1 MKKEAESEEKQR
13 VSLLFLWGYDII
25 IISGDKAVFWEVFM
39 YVEVTKNN
47 GIPYLRL
54 VKGVRRP
61 NANGVMTVTKKTI
74 LNIGPLSRY
83 DDGKPNYVQRL
94 KESYRN
100 GNPLIPELL
109 PYVGEEPVR
118 KYTIEIT
125 AGGEYCYATP
135 KRFAPCLLDPV
146 FSVLGLDQLF
156 ASIKHSSKIQY
167 DLQGIVRL
175 LTYGRLLEPA
185 SKMATMRQNDSYYRP
200 LVKSSNDDNVYD
212 ALDVIYE
219 NRKQIIQRMNSCI
232 TKGIGRNTDTV
243 FYDVT
248 NFFFEMEEPD
258 EDKTDDE
265 GNVIAKGLRK
275 MGVSKENR
283 KQPIVQ
289 MGLFLDDN
297 GIPISIEMFPGNT
310 LDHLTFRTAMRNT
323 VDTLNLKRFILIAD
337 RGMYNGTNMCHVL
350 DGKNGYIVSK
360 SLKKSTKKERDWVLD
375 QEGYTVS
382 SPDFKYKS
390 HIITRTVSD
399 ESGNTRK
406 IWEKVV
412 VYWSRAFYAREKHE
426 NQSFLDFIEKLKANP
441 AGFRVS
447 AAQSRCLR
455 KFMKKDVVDKETGEI
470 IDSRKLLSMID
481 EDKLTEFNEL
491 MGYYQIVSSELEMD
505 DMEIIDK
512 YHGLTRIE
520 DQFREMKGTLET
532 RPIWVNTPEHIH
544 AHLLI
549 CFMALTMMRVIQY
562 KIKKALPDD
571 KSKDLNWT
579 YGMPGKRF
587 QKALHSWT
595 VDQISDEYYR
605 MSNIQNEDLLTICS
619 AVNLHLPLSL
629 FTRGTLRSLKAS
641 VLVF

>member
-1 MKKEAESEEKQR
+1 MTLEKY
-13 VSLLFLWGYDII
+13 S
-25 IISGDKAVFWEVFM
+25 S
-39 YVEVTKNN
+39 N
-47 GIPYLRL
+47 GIVYLRL
-54 VKGVRRP
+54 VRTYRIKDEKGKSVNRKE
-61 NANGVMTVTKKTI
+61 VLKS
-74 LNIGPLSRY
+74 LGPLSRY
-83 DDGKPNYVQRL
+83 DDGEPDYFTRL
-94 KESYRN
+94 RTSFAEKK
-100 GNPLIPELL
+100 PLIPELL
-109 PYVGEEPVR
+109 PYVDQAPMQ
-118 KYTIEIT
+118 KITISFTE
-125 AGGEYCYATP
+125 GDRFCCSSP
-135 KRFAPCLLDPV
+135 KLFAPCILDPA
-146 FSVLGLDQLF
+146 FAALGLDELF

-248 NFFFEMEEPD
+248 NFFFEVEEPD
-258 EDKTDDE
+258 EDKTDDDGKVVE
-265 GNVIAKGLRK
+265 KGLRK

-406 IWEKVV
+406 IREKVV

-447 AAQSRCLR
+447 AAQSRSLK

-562 KIKKALPDD
+562 KIKKSLPDD

-579 YGMPGKRF
+579 YGLPGDRF
-587 QKALHSWT
+587 QKALLNWQ
-595 VDQISDEYYR
+595 VERLSDEYYR
-605 MSNIQNEDLLTICS
+605 MVNVDSDDLSLILSAMNISIPKD
-619 AVNLHLPLSL
+619 L
-629 FTRGTLRSLKAS
+629 FTRGQLRTLAS
-641 VLVF
+641 NLTVF

>member
-1 MKKEAESEEKQR
+1 MTLEKY
-13 VSLLFLWGYDII
+13 S
-25 IISGDKAVFWEVFM
+25 S
-39 YVEVTKNN
+39 N
-47 GIPYLRL
+47 GIVYLRL
-54 VKGVRRP
+54 VRTYRIKDEKGKSVNRKE
-61 NANGVMTVTKKTI
+61 VLKS
-74 LNIGPLSRY
+74 LGPLSRY
-83 DDGKPNYVQRL
+83 DDGEPDYFTRMRTSFSEK
-94 KESYRN
+94 K
-100 GNPLIPELL
+100 PLIPELL
-109 PYVGEEPVR
+109 PYVDQAPMQ
-118 KYTIEIT
+118 KITISFTE
-125 AGGEYCYATP
+125 GDRFCCSSP
-135 KRFAPCLLDPV
+135 KLFAPCILDPA
-146 FSVLGLDQLF
+146 FAALGLEELF

-248 NFFFEMEEPD
+248 NFFFEVEEPD

-265 GNVIAKGLRK
+265 GNVIEKGLRK

-406 IWEKVV
+406 IREKVV

-447 AAQSRCLR
+447 AAQSRSLK

-587 QKALHSWT
+587 QKALRSWT

-629 FTRGTLRSLKAS
+629 FTRGALRSLKAS

>member
-1 MKKEAESEEKQR
+1 
-13 VSLLFLWGYDII
+13 
-25 IISGDKAVFWEVFM
+25 M

-248 NFFFEMEEPD
+248 NFFFEVEEPD

-406 IWEKVV
+406 IREKVV

-447 AAQSRCLR
+447 AVQSRSLK

-562 KIKKALPDD
+562 KIKKSLPDD
-571 KSKDLNWT
+571 ESKDLNWT
-579 YGMPGKRF
+579 YGLPGDRF
-587 QKALHSWT
+587 QKALLNWQ
-595 VDQISDEYYR
+595 VERLSDEYYR
-605 MSNIQNEDLLTICS
+605 MVNVDSDDLSLILSAMNISIPKD
-619 AVNLHLPLSL
+619 L
-629 FTRGTLRSLKAS
+629 FTRGQLRTLAS
-641 VLVF
+641 NLTVF

>member
-1 MKKEAESEEKQR
+1 MTLEKY
-13 VSLLFLWGYDII
+13 S
-25 IISGDKAVFWEVFM
+25 S
-39 YVEVTKNN
+39 N
-47 GIPYLRL
+47 GIVYLRL
-54 VKGVRRP
+54 VRTYRIKDEKGKSVNRKE
-61 NANGVMTVTKKTI
+61 VIKSF
-74 LNIGPLSRY
+74 GPLSRY
-83 DDGKPNYVQRL
+83 DDGEPDYFTRL
-94 KESYRN
+94 RTSFAEKK
-100 GNPLIPELL
+100 PLIPELL
-109 PYVGEEPVR
+109 PYVDQAPMQ
-118 KYTIEIT
+118 KITISFTE
-125 AGGEYCYATP
+125 GDRFCCSSP
-135 KRFAPCLLDPV
+135 KLFAPCILDPA
-146 FSVLGLDQLF
+146 FAALGLDELF

-248 NFFFEMEEPD
+248 NFFFEVEEPD
-258 EDKTDDE
+258 EDKTDDDGKVVE
-265 GNVIAKGLRK
+265 KGLRK

-323 VDTLNLKRFILIAD
+323 VDTLNLERFILIAD

-406 IWEKVV
+406 IREKVV

-447 AAQSRCLR
+447 AARSRCLR

-587 QKALHSWT
+587 QKALRSWT

>member
-1 MKKEAESEEKQR
+1 
-13 VSLLFLWGYDII
+13 
-25 IISGDKAVFWEVFM
+25 M
-39 YVEVTKNN
+39 YVELTKNN

-54 VKGVRRP
+54 VRSVRRP
-61 NANGVMTVTKKTI
+61 NVNGIMTVTKKTVFC
-74 LNIGPLSRY
+74 IGPLSRF
-83 DDGKPNYVQRL
+83 DDGKPDYVQRL

-109 PYVGEEPVR
+109 PYVEEPPAKR
-118 KYTIEIT
+118 YTIEIT
-125 AGGEYCYATP
+125 AGGQYCFASP
-135 KRFAPCLLDPV
+135 KRFAPCILDPV
-146 FSVLGLDQLF
+146 FSALGLDQLF
-156 ASIKHSSKIQY
+156 ASIKHFSRIQY

-212 ALDVIYE
+212 TLDVIYE

-232 TKGIGRNTDTV
+232 SKGIGRNTSTV

-248 NFFFEMEEPD
+248 NFFFETEQPD
-258 EDKTDDE
+258 EDEVDEE
-265 GNVIAKGLRK
+265 GNIVEKGLRK

-310 LDHLTFRTAMRNT
+310 LDHLTFRAAMRNT
-323 VDTLNLKRFILIAD
+323 VDILDLDRFILIAD

-350 DGKNGYIVSK
+350 DQGDGYIVSK
-360 SLKKSTKKERDWVLD
+360 SLKKSTKKEREWVLD
-375 QEGYTVS
+375 REGYTVVS
-382 SPDFKYKS
+382 QDFRYKS
-390 HIITRTVSD
+390 RVVTRTVTAEDGSK
-399 ESGNTRK
+399 RK
-406 IWEKVV
+406 INEKVII
-412 VYWSRAFYAREKHE
+412 YWSRSFYAREKHE

-447 AAQSRCLR
+447 AAQSRSLR
-455 KFMKKDVVDKETGEI
+455 KFMKKEMIHKETGEI
-470 IDSRKLLSMID
+470 VDSKKLLSMID
-481 EDKLTEFNEL
+481 DSKLTEFNEL

-505 DMEIIDK
+505 DLEIIDK

-532 RPIWVNTPEHIH
+532 RPIWVNTPEHIQ

-549 CFMALTMMRVIQY
+549 CFMALTMMRVIQH
-562 KIKKALPDD
+562 KIKKSLPEEMA
-571 KSKDLNWT
+571 KDLNWS
-579 YGMPGKRF
+579 YGMPGDRF
-587 QKALHSWT
+587 QKALLDWQ
-595 VDQISDEYYR
+595 VEQLNDEYYR
-605 MSNIQNEDLLTICS
+605 MVNANSDDLNVIFKALELTIP
-619 AVNLHLPLSL
+619 NDL
-629 FTRGTLRSLKAS
+629 FTRGQLRTLVSDLKF
-641 VLVF
+641 L

>member
-1 MKKEAESEEKQR
+1 
-13 VSLLFLWGYDII
+13 
-25 IISGDKAVFWEVFM
+25 M

-248 NFFFEMEEPD
+248 NFFFEVEEPD
-258 EDKTDDE
+258 EDKTDDDGKVVE
-265 GNVIAKGLRK
+265 KGLRK

-406 IWEKVV
+406 IREKVV

-447 AAQSRCLR
+447 AAQSRSLK
-455 KFMKKDVVDKETGEI
+455 KFMRKDVVDKETGEI

-532 RPIWVNTPEHIH
+532 RPIWVNTPEHIY

-562 KIKKALPDD
+562 KIKKSLPDD

-587 QKALHSWT
+587 QKALRSWT

>member
-1 MKKEAESEEKQR
+1 MTLEKY
-13 VSLLFLWGYDII
+13 S
-25 IISGDKAVFWEVFM
+25 S
-39 YVEVTKNN
+39 N
-47 GIPYLRL
+47 GIVYLRL
-54 VKGVRRP
+54 VRTYRIKDEKGKSVNRKE
-61 NANGVMTVTKKTI
+61 VLKS
-74 LNIGPLSRY
+74 LGPLSRY
-83 DDGKPNYVQRL
+83 DDGEPDYFTRL
-94 KESYRN
+94 RTSFAEKK
-100 GNPLIPELL
+100 PLIPELL
-109 PYVGEEPVR
+109 PYVDQAPMQ
-118 KYTIEIT
+118 KITISFTE
-125 AGGEYCYATP
+125 GDRFCCSSP
-135 KRFAPCLLDPV
+135 KLFAPCILDPA
-146 FSVLGLDQLF
+146 FAALGLDELF

-248 NFFFEMEEPD
+248 NFFFEVEEPD

-406 IWEKVV
+406 IREKVV

-447 AAQSRCLR
+447 AAQSRSLK

-562 KIKKALPDD
+562 KIKKSLPDD

-587 QKALHSWT
+587 QKALRSWT